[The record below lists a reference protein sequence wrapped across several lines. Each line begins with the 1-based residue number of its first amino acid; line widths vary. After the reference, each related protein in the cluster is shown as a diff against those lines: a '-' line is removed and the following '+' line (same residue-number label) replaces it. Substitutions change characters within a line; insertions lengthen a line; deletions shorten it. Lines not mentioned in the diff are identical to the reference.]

1 VNFFLIFSWSQRW
14 WWWWWWFDTV
24 WKADGRLFFPFSLLL
39 YCCGAEAKRWWAT
52 FCWGAGISFHGLL
65 VFHISLA
72 QHSIYTSVYDLYIW
86 LTPRLNISFGILLS
100 YYLEI
105 FQRESNR
112 KHWLAK
118 VTKITRSTGCHQID
132 TEKCS
137 CRLCAMPL
145 KFFFMYQHQ
154 AISDRDRPS
163 LSFLQQKKRKKA
175 FQDSVCVCVQMLFL
189 VGYCVFHPFPTFLL
203 SSCSRV
209 IFIVIS
215 LGSAK

>member
-1 VNFFLIFSWSQRW
+1 MTARNILVVHSAWIFFFIFSWSQR

-65 VFHISLA
+65 VFHIPLA
-72 QHSIYTSVYDLYIW
+72 EHSIYTSLYDFYIW

-112 KHWLAK
+112 KHSLTK

-145 KFFFMYQHQ
+145 KFFYVP
-154 AISDRDRPS
+154 AP
-163 LSFLQQKKRKKA
+163 
-175 FQDSVCVCVQMLFL
+175 
-189 VGYCVFHPFPTFLL
+189 GY
-203 SSCSRV
+203 
-209 IFIVIS
+209 
-215 LGSAK
+215 